1 MRIAIVSTFLGCTF
15 VFLLPSAR
23 SQELPSAP
31 DKLVELLASP
41 NEPQSEFYHP
51 GEPRREMPV
60 TDRRIRQAEEALER
74 LGTAA
79 FPALIAHRSDSRY
92 SQSYVPPSA
101 SLVAREGEKMW
112 SNKTVGD
119 VCVEIIANHLNAGEQ
134 YKCCHYYVPECVSP
148 ERLPQWWSAR
158 SSKSLAQLQ
167 RESLKWTI
175 AKEKLDADKPEYY
188 FGNEARNRAKQL
200 EAVFR
205 SKYLERK
212 LDSNSQQPQ
221 GPPKADQLR

>member
-60 TDRRIRQAEEALER
+60 TIAEFGKPKRHWNVSARRPS
-74 LGTAA
+74 GVDW
-79 FPALIAHRSDSRY
+79 HRSDSRY

-158 SSKSLAQLQ
+158 SSKS
-167 RESLKWTI
+167 S
-175 AKEKLDADKPEYY
+175 
-188 FGNEARNRAKQL
+188 RNYSVNR
-200 EAVFR
+200 
-205 SKYLERK
+205 
-212 LDSNSQQPQ
+212 
-221 GPPKADQLR
+221 